1 MTGYALTALTRGST
15 LRAGRES
22 RVADQPVAIVTAA
35 GRGIGAACARAL
47 HAKGYRLAL
56 MSPSERSVE
65 LARELGG
72 IGFSGSV
79 TEQVDIDRLV
89 AAALETFGRIDAVV
103 NNTGYEKYSVV
114 EGSFGT
120 AFNWEAETD
129 PLDVPD
135 DYWHE
140 ALDLF
145 LLNVV
150 RMARAV
156 TPVMQRQ
163 GGGAMVNISAICA
176 QLPMLDYPM
185 SSTIRTVLSS
195 FVKLYTD
202 MYARDGIRMNNLL
215 LGYVANLDYPDEA
228 YRTIPMG
235 RAASLDEIARNCIAY
250 LGEDASYIAGENLFV
265 DGGVNRSL

>member
-1 MTGYALTALTRGST
+1 M
-15 LRAGRES
+15 
-22 RVADQPVAIVTAA
+22 
-35 GRGIGAACARAL
+35 
-47 HAKGYRLAL
+47 AL
-56 MSPSERSVE
+56 MSPSERSIE

-79 TEQVDIDRLV
+79 TDQADIDRLV

-103 NNTGYEKYSVV
+103 NNTGYEQYSVV
-114 EGSFGT
+114 EGSFGA
-120 AFNWEAETD
+120 AFNWDAETD

-135 DYWHE
+135 EYWHE

-163 GGGAMVNISAICA
+163 GGGAIVNVSAVCA

-185 SSTIRTVLSS
+185 SSTIRTALSS

-228 YRTIPMG
+228 YRSIPMG
-235 RAASLDEIARNCIAY
+235 RGASLEEIARNSVAF
-250 LGEDASYIAGENLFV
+250 LTDDASYIAGENLFI
-265 DGGVNRSL
+265 DGGVNRGL